1 VNLSEEETTKT
12 EIKDSGEANINAP
25 YDSINKIVHQSLL
38 SIEQTASTLDK
49 KKSTGRAI
57 LTAFGYNHPG
67 VVSEITKALSDAD
80 CDIQDISQ
88 KIMQEFF
95 TMIMLIDVTNSSIDL
110 RDIQEVMNKISSK
123 LGIKI
128 FIQHEDVFRYMHRI

>member
-1 VNLSEEETTKT
+1 MNLIDEDNQKIKDKTSVELVKEVVKKNLSE
-12 EIKDSGEANINAP
+12 ISHPNF
-25 YDSINKIVHQSLL
+25 SINKPS
-38 SIEQTASTLDK
+38 
-49 KKSTGRAI
+49 STGRAI

-67 VVSEITKALSDAD
+67 VVSAVTKTLSDAN

-95 TMIMLIDVTNSSIDL
+95 TMIMLIDITKSNKDL
-110 RDIQEVMNKISSK
+110 KDIQEEMNIISSH

>member
-1 VNLSEEETTKT
+1 VKLSEEE
-12 EIKDSGEANINAP
+12 
-25 YDSINKIVHQSLL
+25 INKTDTNDPSASVNSPSGLIDNIVHQSLL
-38 SIEQTASTLDK
+38 NLDESSSSINK

-57 LTAFGYNHPG
+57 LSAFGYNNPG
-67 VVSEITKALSDAD
+67 VVSEITRALSDAN

-95 TMIMLIDVTNSSIDL
+95 TMIMLIDVTKSLKDL
-110 RDIQEVMNKISSK
+110 RDIQDEMNKISSK

>member
-1 VNLSEEETTKT
+1 VNLTEETKKT
-12 EIKDSGEANINAP
+12 EIKGSDEASIIVPSGPMNE
-25 YDSINKIVHQSLL
+25 IVQQSLL
-38 SIEQTASTLDK
+38 NFEQSASTINK
-49 KKSTGRAI
+49 KVSTGRAI

-67 VVSEITKALSDAD
+67 VVSEITKALSDAN

-88 KIMQEFF
+88 KIIQEFF
-95 TMIMLIDVTNSSIDL
+95 TMIMLIDVTNSRIDL
-110 RDIQEVMNKISSK
+110 RDLQDEMNKISSK